1 MKTSKQS
8 PELDSQLLLAA
19 RKGSLSRVSLLIKA
33 GADLEARNRDGW
45 TPLLVS
51 VRRGHTEIASLLL
64 KAGANVNAKT
74 DSGWTALHLAAENG
88 LEDLTRQ
95 LLTLGA
101 NVHAKD
107 LVNNESALHYA
118 VYYGEAAIVKLL
130 LDAGADPNA
139 RGYGKY
145 TPLSLAM
152 KQGSKEVQ
160 AVITNKPGMSEA
172 IASPNTSGNVQ
183 PKEVLKNL
191 KSLLRAIE
199 NIRVGDVRRLLP
211 LVDKAHLSHWRD
223 YRGMTALGSAVTSWN
238 SKKAVRNIKLLL
250 EAGADPNVPS
260 DARSDWTPL
269 FHAQTAE
276 HAELLLKYGADPNY
290 LATNK
295 QSGGIWT
302 PMARFISSDEVELV
316 KLGLAYGGRVPDV
329 KMGGTRQLT
338 LLEYAKEVGK
348 ACYPLLVET
357 KPGEGSEVQTTK
369 LTSNEPA
376 KDQNVK
382 TNEDFTVEDLLKRG
396 WTHTLIDHLLG
407 REDYRNPVNHFR
419 NYSGKK
425 VFIRRRVELIEA
437 SPEFE
442 GAFVASAKRR
452 KMSEAAV
459 DEVRARI
466 AELRAKSAL
475 VFACWYQHPDIARL
489 LIEEGADPNLRTNSN
504 FTALHYAAEK
514 GSTELVELLIKA
526 GADVNALNDAQ
537 RSPLHIAAYEGNAEI
552 VELLINHGADK
563 EQVSRPGY
571 TPLLEATANRKTGS
585 FAAMRNS

>member
-1 MKTSKQS
+1 
-8 PELDSQLLLAA
+8 
-19 RKGSLSRVSLLIKA
+19 
-33 GADLEARNRDGW
+33 
-45 TPLLVS
+45 
-51 VRRGHTEIASLLL
+51 
-64 KAGANVNAKT
+64 
-74 DSGWTALHLAAENG
+74 
-88 LEDLTRQ
+88 
-95 LLTLGA
+95 
-101 NVHAKD
+101 
-107 LVNNESALHYA
+107 
-118 VYYGEAAIVKLL
+118 
-130 LDAGADPNA
+130 
-139 RGYGKY
+139 
-145 TPLSLAM
+145 
-152 KQGSKEVQ
+152 
-160 AVITNKPGMSEA
+160 
-172 IASPNTSGNVQ
+172 
-183 PKEVLKNL
+183 
-191 KSLLRAIE
+191 
-199 NIRVGDVRRLLP
+199 VRRLLP

-238 SKKAVRNIKLLL
+238 SKKDVRDIKLLL

-585 FAAMRNS
+585 FAAMRKLLEAGADPNHSATKDYPPLLYAIVISSDRVKLLLDFGADPNISCGSDSNQTPIFHALDTNVAKALLAAGARLDLKDTRGRTPIEHHKYAARDHIAKFLINHQRQAT